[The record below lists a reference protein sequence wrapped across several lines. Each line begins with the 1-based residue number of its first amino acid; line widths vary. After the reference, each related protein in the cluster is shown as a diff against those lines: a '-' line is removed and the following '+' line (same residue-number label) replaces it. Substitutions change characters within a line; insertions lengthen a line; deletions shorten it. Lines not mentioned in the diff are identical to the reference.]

1 MFFTFL
7 KLYKWYQIV
16 QRITGRYEIPKK
28 SKLKGPLY
36 LIMQVNKQIKKIG
49 KGQKKV
55 SIILMITE
63 SWNLIEPKAHLATL
77 NKSVS
82 LKCYVPLIIISMQE
96 IKGINWFFPV
106 LLLIKES
113 FDERHTRTQLT
124 KRR

>member
-1 MFFTFL
+1 
-7 KLYKWYQIV
+7 
-16 QRITGRYEIPKK
+16 
-28 SKLKGPLY
+28 
-36 LIMQVNKQIKKIG
+36 MQVNKQIKKIG

-63 SWNLIEPKAHLATL
+63 SWNLIEPKTHLATL

-124 KRR
+124 KGGNFRCYLLLMIFSM